1 MIFCRAGETGT
12 SDWAKTAGTATRAV
26 VIREPSMVEE

>member
-1 MIFCRAGETGT
+1 MIFCRAGEIGT

-26 VIREPSMVEE
+26 VISEPSMVEE

>member
-1 MIFCRAGETGT
+1 MIFCRAGETGM

-26 VIREPSMVEE
+26 IIRKPSMVLE